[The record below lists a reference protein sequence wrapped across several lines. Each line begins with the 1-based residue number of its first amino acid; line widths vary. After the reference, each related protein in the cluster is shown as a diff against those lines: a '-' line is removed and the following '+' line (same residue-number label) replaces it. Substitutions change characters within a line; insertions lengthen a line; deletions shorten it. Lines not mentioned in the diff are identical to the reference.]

1 MNPSTQNYSMKRSLM
16 MMTNKT
22 QIKITEAR
30 PIMGKCKTGRQN
42 YIVNG
47 DNNCIVINK
56 NSGEKIN
63 SSDEMA
69 ALLILAQV
77 GSFV

>member
-1 MNPSTQNYSMKRSLM
+1 MKRSVI

-30 PIMGKCKTGRQN
+30 PIMGKGKTGRQN
-42 YIVNG
+42 YSING

-56 NSGEKIN
+56 NSGQRVN